1 MRLIVG
7 MTGATGAPL
16 GVELLQALRAIP
28 DVETH
33 LVMSKWAKTT
43 IELETPY
50 TPAEVAALADYCHSP
65 ADQAATI
72 SSGSFRTDG
81 MIIIPCSMKTLAG
94 VRAGYAEGLVG
105 RAADVVLKEGRKLV
119 LVPRE
124 MPLSTIHLENMLA
137 LSRMGVAIVPPMPA
151 FYNLPQTVDDIIQH
165 IVAARS
171 RPVWSGAYARAS
183 LARTAT
189 GSKFFTGEWIM
200 AFDDLR
206 SFLHALD
213 QQGQLLKISEEVNA
227 EPDLA
232 AAANATG
239 RIGDG
244 APALWFDN
252 IRGFT
257 DARVAMNTI
266 GSWQNHAISLG
277 LPPNTP
283 VKKQIDEFIRRWDNF
298 PVAPER
304 RANPGWAENT
314 VDGDAI
320 NLFDILPLFRLNDG
334 DGGFYLDKACVVS
347 RDPLDPDNFGKQN
360 VGIYRMEVK
369 GKRKL
374 GLQPVPMHD
383 IALHLHKA
391 EERGE
396 DLPIAITLGNDPIIT
411 LMGATPL
418 KYDQSEYEMA
428 GALRESPYPIAT
440 APLTGFDVPW
450 GSEVILE
457 GVIESRKR
465 EIEGPFG
472 EFTGHYSGGRN
483 MTVVRIDKV
492 SYRSKPIFESLYL
505 GMPWTEID
513 YLMGPATC
521 VPLYQQLKAEFPEV
535 QAVNAMYTHGLLA
548 IISTKKRYGGFA
560 RAVGLRAMTTPH
572 GLGYVKMV
580 IMVDEDVDPFNLPQ
594 VMWALS
600 SKVNPAGDLVQL
612 PNMSVLELDPGSS
625 PAGITDKLIIDATTP
640 VAPDNRGHYSQPVVD
655 LPETKAWAEKL
666 TAMLANRK

>member
-1 MRLIVG
+1 MKLIIG

-16 GVELLQALRAIP
+16 GVALLQALRDMP
-28 DVETH
+28 EVETH

-43 IELETPY
+43 IELETPW
-50 TPAEVAALADYCHSP
+50 TAREVAALADFSHSP

-81 MIIIPCSMKTLAG
+81 MIVIPCSMKTLAG
-94 VRAGYAEGLVG
+94 IRAGYAEGLVG

-137 LSRMGVAIVPPMPA
+137 LSRMGVAMVPPMPA
-151 FYNLPQTVDDIIQH
+151 YYNHPG
-165 IVAARS
+165 AGS
-171 RPVWSGAYARAS
+171 VWPRLSQSAPLER
-183 LARTAT
+183 LAHGRTICT
-189 GSKFFTGEWIM
+189 GDRIM

-206 SFLHALD
+206 SFLQALD
-213 QQGQLLKISEEVNA
+213 DQGQLLKISEEVNA

-252 IRGFT
+252 IRGFN
-257 DARVAMNTI
+257 DARVTMNTI

-298 PVAPER
+298 PVTPER
-304 RANPGWAENT
+304 RANPAWAENT
-314 VDGDAI
+314 VDGDDI

-347 RDPLDPDNFGKQN
+347 RDPLDKDNFGKQN

-428 GALRESPYPIAT
+428 GALRESPYPIAI

-457 GVIESRKR
+457 GVIEGRKR

-640 VAPDNRGHYSQPVVD
+640 VAPDLRGHYSQPVQD

>member
-1 MRLIVG
+1 MKLIIG

-16 GVELLQALRAIP
+16 GVTLLQALRDMP
-28 DVETH
+28 EVETH

-43 IELETPY
+43 IELETPW
-50 TPAEVAALADYCHSP
+50 TAREVAALADFSHSP

-81 MIIIPCSMKTLAG
+81 MIVIPCSMKTLAG
-94 VRAGYAEGLVG
+94 IRAGYAEGLVG

-137 LSRMGVAIVPPMPA
+137 LSRMGVAMVPPMPA
-151 FYNLPQTVDDIIQH
+151 YYNHPG
-165 IVAARS
+165 AGS
-171 RPVWSGAYARAS
+171 VWPRLSQSAPLER
-183 LARTAT
+183 LAHGRTICT
-189 GSKFFTGEWIM
+189 GDRIM

-206 SFLHALD
+206 SFLQALD
-213 QQGQLLKISEEVNA
+213 DQGQLLKISEEVNA

-257 DARVAMNTI
+257 DARVTMNTI

-298 PVAPER
+298 PVTPER
-304 RANPGWAENT
+304 RANPAWAENT
-314 VDGDAI
+314 VDGDDI

-457 GVIESRKR
+457 GVIEGRKR

-640 VAPDNRGHYSQPVVD
+640 VASDLRGHYSQPVQD